1 MKKEG
6 QKKRISLNRNIVII
20 VAIVL
25 LICYVSKFPWVFS
38 KKYKHHDLDH
48 AEIKLSEE
56 IVTYSGMEV
65 APEIQVI
72 VDDEVLK
79 EGEDYE
85 VQYFQNVMP
94 GTAFAMI
101 SGIGAYD
108 GNSFASFRILIND
121 EICDDP
127 ENEAV
132 VRFVCAWYENMFDNR
147 RATRREIIHFVN
159 EIRNDTLF
167 DWDILYNMLFTL
179 KLDLHT
185 CSNEE
190 LVKRTYRAFYCEEAD
205 PVSINYWVGMI
216 ERGEISRYR
225 FLLCIIE
232 SDKFMDIARRYSIV
246 EEEEEGEEETLESG
260 TEADETEQ

>member
-6 QKKRISLNRNIVII
+6 QKKRIPLNRNIVIV

-25 LICYVSKFPWVFS
+25 LICFVSKFPWVFS

-48 AEIKLSEE
+48 ATIKLSEE
-56 IVTYSGMEV
+56 IVTYSGLEV
-65 APEIQVI
+65 APTIQVI

-79 EGEDYE
+79 EGKDYE

-101 SGIGAYD
+101 SGIGDYD

-132 VRFVCAWYENMFDNR
+132 VRFVCAWYENMFESR
-147 RATRREIIHFVN
+147 RATRREIIHFVD
-159 EIRNDTLF
+159 EIRNDTLY
-167 DWDILYNMLFTL
+167 DMDILYNMLFTL
-179 KLDLHT
+179 KMDLHT

-205 PVSINYWVGMI
+205 SVSINYWVGMI

-232 SDKFMDIARRYSIV
+232 SDKFMDLARHYSIV
-246 EEEEEGEEETLESG
+246 EETEEGEEENSESG
-260 TEADETEQ
+260 KETDKLEK

>member
-121 EICDDP
+121 EIRRTGKKEP
-127 ENEAV
+127 EVMVQDMKWMLDVPAADALVAV
-132 VRFVCAWYENMFDNR
+132 
-147 RATRREIIHFVN
+147 
-159 EIRNDTLF
+159 
-167 DWDILYNMLFTL
+167 ILRSYGYALPT
-179 KLDLHT
+179 T
-185 CSNEE
+185 
-190 LVKRTYRAFYCEEAD
+190 
-205 PVSINYWVGMI
+205 
-216 ERGEISRYR
+216 
-225 FLLCIIE
+225 
-232 SDKFMDIARRYSIV
+232 
-246 EEEEEGEEETLESG
+246 EGEDPNPTRSRSS
-260 TEADETEQ
+260 

>member
-6 QKKRISLNRNIVII
+6 QKKRISVNRNVVII
-20 VAIVL
+20 IAIVL
-25 LICYVSKFPWVFS
+25 LICFVSRFPWIFS
-38 KKYKHHDLDH
+38 KKYPKHDLDH
-48 AEIKLSEE
+48 AKIKLSEE

-72 VDDEVLK
+72 VDDEVLI

-85 VQYFQNVMP
+85 VKYFQNVMP
-94 GTAFAMI
+94 GTAFVMI
-101 SGIGAYD
+101 SGIGIYD

-179 KLDLHT
+179 KMDLHT

-232 SDKFMDIARRYSIV
+232 SDKFMDLARHYSIV
-246 EEEEEGEEETLESG
+246 VEEEGEEGDSG
-260 TEADETEQ
+260 SGAKTDKSDK